1 MESAVIRSDEIGA
14 RSPAVATRQSTRW
27 PIERILFALAGTVVL
42 VSAVLAAV
50 ISPWFLVL
58 TALVGVNQW
67 MFVAFGMCPASLVL
81 RKLGVPA
88 ECRW

>member
-1 MESAVIRSDEIGA
+1 MESAVIRSDEMGT
-14 RSPAVATRQSTRW
+14 RSPAVVARPTTRW

-50 ISPWFLVL
+50 VSPWFLVL

>member
-1 MESAVIRSDEIGA
+1 MLRSDEMATG
-14 RSPAVATRQSTRW
+14 RPAVSARRPMRW
-27 PIERILFALAGTVVL
+27 PIERILFAMAGSVVL

-50 ISPWFLVL
+50 VSPWFLVL

-67 MFVAFGMCPASLVL
+67 MFVALGMCPASLVL